1 MGVPV
6 RRGTDGRTRMH
17 RGTAEDTPRRE
28 AAADTVTLASS
39 PQAHETVRFG
49 GSPPPPAP
57 PSGGFVVAA
66 ELTVQQATGST

>member
-39 PQAHETVRFG
+39 PRPTRPCVSVGA
-49 GSPPPPAP
+49 PPPPAP